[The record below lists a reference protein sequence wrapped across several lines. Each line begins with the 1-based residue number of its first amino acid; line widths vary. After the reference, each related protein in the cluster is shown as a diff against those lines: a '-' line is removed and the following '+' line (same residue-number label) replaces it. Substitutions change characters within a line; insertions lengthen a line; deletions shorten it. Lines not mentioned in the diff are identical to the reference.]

1 MRNKGLNTRG
11 EEGKH
16 FESVVKSVVATA
28 LDHRRA
34 VIIHV
39 TVPSGRFSARKA
51 GGSVKQWDADKL
63 GCVLETSWHSYRQ
76 TVVGSW
82 QMLLDC
88 PPARTSPASSSPFFP
103 LSLSPS
109 PSLSFTLRLAI
120 TFSSSLSLDAWTTNT
135 LVWKNH
141 ESVSLN
147 PILTELERRSRGNGN
162 DSCMSL
168 PSSSGKELL
177 ETRERDSTWRSLCVH
192 RGDWSSFLNISWLS
206 AVSFYAFLFSF
217 FFFFYFCFE
226 IFM

>member
-1 MRNKGLNTRG
+1 MRNKGLNTRR

-103 LSLSPS
+103 LSLSPPLLLCPSFSASLS
-109 PSLSFTLRLAI
+109 PSPPL
-120 TFSSSLSLDAWTTNT
+120 SLST
-135 LVWKNH
+135 LG
-141 ESVSLN
+141 
-147 PILTELERRSRGNGN
+147 RRIRWFGKITRASRWI
-162 DSCMSL
+162 
-168 PSSSGKELL
+168 
-177 ETRERDSTWRSLCVH
+177 R
-192 RGDWSSFLNISWLS
+192 F
-206 AVSFYAFLFSF
+206 
-217 FFFFYFCFE
+217 
-226 IFM
+226 